1 MLMGGYNIIFLYI
14 PSIGLEVSNV
24 IQILF
29 LKITKVTE
37 FLDF

>member
-14 PSIGLEVSNV
+14 LSIGLEVSNV